1 MATYTIYNPKSSNNF
16 TSKKMT
22 ADRAIEAIES
32 EAELMVLN
40 GWEMLQELTHYPSQ
54 HRYGIRMAKMDGD
67 RILENCHLFVSL

>member
-67 RILENCHLFVSL
+67 QIIERCHLFVTL

>member
-54 HRYGIRMAKMDGD
+54 HRYGIRMAKMEGD
-67 RILENCHLFVSL
+67 QIIERCHLFVTL

>member
-67 RILENCHLFVSL
+67 QIIERCHLFVSL